1 MSTILVTGA
10 SGFIALHCIEQLLG
24 AGHQVRGTVRSL
36 SRQGEIEEALTTAGR
51 DVSALSLYEADLTK
65 EEGWDEAVKGCD
77 YVLHIASPFILGVPK
92 HEDELIIPAV

>member
-51 DVSALSLYEADLTK
+51 DVSGLSLYEADLTK

-77 YVLHIASPFILGVPK
+77 LCITYRQPLYLGGAK
-92 HEDELIIPAV
+92 A